1 MGSRQLT
8 VIYVVLLVVC
18 CLGQAAAGKAD
29 WQPVADGWEYLRRV
43 DDIELYRKPVAGSRF
58 PALLARAR
66 IAAPATSVFRV
77 ISDYDHF
84 TEFIPAV
91 SASRVLQRSAA
102 NTRVYQRLD
111 LPILFSDRHY
121 VIRITD
127 TLDMAH
133 GLVHVKWQLDEER
146 LHALSPTDAVLPETF
161 TGFWTLTDTPSS
173 SGCTAIYAIHVEP
186 GGRLPAW
193 IFSRAAERYV
203 TDVIEAVRKQVM
215 MRAVQRQ

>member
-18 CLGQAAAGKAD
+18 CFGQAAAGKAD

-66 IAAPATSVFRV
+66 IAAPATSVFPV

-91 SASRVLQRSAA
+91 SASRVLQRSGA

-111 LPILFSDRHY
+111 LPMLFTDRHY

-127 TLDMAH
+127 TLDEAH
-133 GLVHVKWQLDEER
+133 GHVRVHWQLDAER
-146 LHALSPTDAVLPETF
+146 SRTLSPADALLPDTF
-161 TGFWTLTDTPSS
+161 SGFWRLTDTPDGP
-173 SGCTAIYAIHVEP
+173 GCAAVYAIHVEP

-193 IFSRAAERYV
+193 LFSRAAERYV
-203 TDVIEAVRKQVM
+203 TDVVAAVRKQVM
-215 MRAVQRQ
+215 LHE